1 MSTVTLSN
9 ESLIVDDN
17 VRDEAAALVRASG
30 DEPLRGVAVM
40 IDNKPT
46 MLPKGLATLIAHVI
60 HRAAE
65 GGVMTIRSMPDELT
79 TTVAA
84 DMLGVSRPTL
94 MKLIRN
100 GELKSHTAGSHH
112 RVKSQD
118 VLALRDRRIA
128 QQREALER
136 LRVLEDQ

>member
-1 MSTVTLSN
+1 LSTVTLSHD
-9 ESLIVDDN
+9 SLIVDDV

-40 IDNKPT
+40 IEGKPVT
-46 MLPKGLATLIAHVI
+46 VPKGLATLIAHVI
-60 HRAAE
+60 QRAAE

-100 GELKSHTAGSHH
+100 GELKSHAVGSHH